1 MMRSSSISNH
11 VNKVSQQSSQQQVN
25 STSRPTHH
33 QKDAYWN
40 QMRSNNHPIN
50 VSQSHHVS
58 ECNVDRL
65 EQEGPT
71 IINSCKLKMNSRV
84 IYINIYRVYLM
95 SLYAGVFNDYGS
107 ITWNLKKK
115 KKDVFLYFKQS
126 IFFINILSKRL
137 YQHQNQLFYFK
148 WWQLYFLIDS

>member
-1 MMRSSSISNH
+1 MRSSSMSNH

-40 QMRSNNHPIN
+40 QMRSNNLPIN

-65 EQEGPT
+65 EQDGPT
-71 IINSCKLKMNSRV
+71 IINSCKLKINNRNKF
-84 IYINIYRVYLM
+84 ICNLNFNKIKNLLLYNYI
-95 SLYAGVFNDYGS
+95 
-107 ITWNLKKK
+107 
-115 KKDVFLYFKQS
+115 
-126 IFFINILSKRL
+126 
-137 YQHQNQLFYFK
+137 
-148 WWQLYFLIDS
+148 

>member
-1 MMRSSSISNH
+1 MRSSSMSNH

-40 QMRSNNHPIN
+40 QMRSNNLPIN

-65 EQEGPT
+65 EQDGPT
-71 IINSCKLKMNSRV
+71 IINSCKLKMN
-84 IYINIYRVYLM
+84 NICVTKC
-95 SLYAGVFNDYGS
+95 LYGN
-107 ITWNLKKK
+107 
-115 KKDVFLYFKQS
+115 
-126 IFFINILSKRL
+126 IFYSK
-137 YQHQNQLFYFK
+137 
-148 WWQLYFLIDS
+148 